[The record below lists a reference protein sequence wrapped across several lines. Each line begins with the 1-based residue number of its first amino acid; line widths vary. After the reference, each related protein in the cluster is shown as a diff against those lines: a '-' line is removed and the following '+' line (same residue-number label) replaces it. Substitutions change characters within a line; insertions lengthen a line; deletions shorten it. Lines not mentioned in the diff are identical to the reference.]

1 MSRLRYGVFLELE
14 EEANRL
20 ITESLAGVT
29 SRAAKSDILT
39 AWKEEDRRGR
49 EVYTS
54 TGFADPAVR
63 RGMFGRAWNPR
74 HPHLNSR
81 DGYFPARRI
90 LGSMD
95 GSPGDGEHAESDD

>member
-1 MSRLRYGVFLELE
+1 MSRLRHGVYLPLE

-29 SRAAKSDILT
+29 SRAEKSDILT
-39 AWKEEDRRGR
+39 EWKMEDRQRR

-63 RGMFGRAWNPR
+63 RGMFGRAWNSR
-74 HPHLNSR
+74 YPHLNSR
-81 DGYFPARRI
+81 DGHYLARRV
-90 LGSMD
+90 LGTIDSAT
-95 GSPGDGEHAESDD
+95 GDGEYAESDD